1 MTVSRRRKCSDE
13 DIVASIAKYTEEHGY
28 LPGVRDV
35 AAGVGLT
42 VGPMHE
48 RLRKLRDKGVIAFE
62 DRVPRSIRIV
72 RKDGDSGHT
81 GAD

>member
-1 MTVSRRRKCSDE
+1 MSRRRKCSDE
-13 DIVASIAKYTEEHGY
+13 DIIAAIAKYIEEHGY

-48 RLRKLRDKGVIAFE
+48 RLRKLRDKGLISFE
-62 DRVPRSIRIV
+62 DRMQRTIRIE
-72 RKDGDSGHT
+72 RKDGDSGHPR
-81 GAD
+81 AD